1 MVDCILQGKKAM
13 AITRN
18 TTTIRIPNKL
28 RDLLGNLK
36 EHPRETYA
44 DVIKRIIEKGKGVG
58 G

>member
-1 MVDCILQGKKAM
+1 M

-44 DVIKRIIEKGKGVG
+44 DVIKRLIEKGSKIEG
-58 G
+58 